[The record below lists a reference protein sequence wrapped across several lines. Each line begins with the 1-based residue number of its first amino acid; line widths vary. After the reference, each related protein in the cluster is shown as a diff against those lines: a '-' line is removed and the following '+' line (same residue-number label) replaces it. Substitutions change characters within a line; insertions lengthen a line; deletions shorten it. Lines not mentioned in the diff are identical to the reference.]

1 MTTLPPMFE
10 TIPENTRVKLVDY
23 KAGQRPNGNKFS
35 ADQFDIH
42 VKILKA
48 SNNQKSFEIGS
59 LENGTQTSND
69 PKKMASV
76 VELWMSEAEKFGA
89 RFETVPDFLE
99 DGDPSKPAP
108 ETEPEP
114 SRPMGVPIE
123 IKDTVA

>member
-1 MTTLPPMFE
+1 MFE

-48 SNNQKSFEIGS
+48 SNKQKSFEIGS

-76 VELWMSEAEKFGA
+76 VEMWMSEAEKFGA
-89 RFETVPDFLE
+89 SFETVPPFLQ
-99 DGDPSKPAP
+99 DGAPPKPAP
-108 ETEPEP
+108 KPAP
-114 SRPMGVPIE
+114 KSAPMPRFLPDPRRVE
-123 IKDTVA
+123 